1 TQFRTIE
8 VGRSIEKAHMLG
20 YEKDMEGNPLETPS
34 QLCALEVQDL
44 VVPETCAQ
52 YLLKASKFLDDLL
65 SSYYGL
71 ERFYNA
77 SKSEDLIGRLV
88 VGLSPHTS
96 AGVVGRI
103 VGFTKASVCYAHP
116 FWHAP
121 KRRDCDGEAD
131 SLYLLLA
138 LQLTYSPD

>member
-1 TQFRTIE
+1 VFP
-8 VGRSIEKAHMLG
+8 
-20 YEKDMEGNPLETPS
+20 D
-34 QLCALEVQDL
+34 
-44 VVPETCAQ
+44 TCAQ

-71 ERFYNA
+71 ERVYNA

-96 AGVVGRI
+96 VGVVGRI

-116 FWHAP
+116 FWHAA
-121 KRRDCDGEAD
+121 KRRDCDGDED
-131 SLYLLLA
+131 SVSLLLDV
-138 LQLTYSPD
+138 LPNFSRESMLDTNYGHMHPR